1 MKNIKGNWAIP
12 EERKAKIIREIVDYF
27 NAERDEEIG
36 VLAAEEILD
45 FFLEAVG
52 KDIYNKAV
60 EDAKVTVKKGLE
72 NLEVDLEVLF
82 NK

>member
-1 MKNIKGNWAIP
+1 MKNIKGNWGIP

-27 NAERDEEIG
+27 NAEREEEIG

-45 FFLEAVG
+45 FFLETVG

-60 EDAKVTVKKGLE
+60 DDAKITVKKGLE
-72 NLEVDLEVLF
+72 NLEIDLDVLF

>member
-1 MKNIKGNWAIP
+1 MKTIKSNWAIP

-52 KDIYNKAV
+52 KDIYNKSV
-60 EDAKVTVKKGLE
+60 EDAKGTVKKGLE
-72 NLEVDLEVLF
+72 NLEVDLDVLF

>member
-1 MKNIKGNWAIP
+1 MKNIKSNWAIP
-12 EERKAKIIREIVDYF
+12 EDRKAKIIREIVDYF
-27 NAERDEEIG
+27 NAKRDEEIG

-60 EDAKVTVKKGLE
+60 EDAKATVKKGLE
-72 NLEVDLEVLF
+72 NLEIDLDVLF

>member
-1 MKNIKGNWAIP
+1 MKNIKGKWSIP

-45 FFLEAVG
+45 FFLETVG

-60 EDAKVTVKKGLE
+60 EDAKATVKQGLE
-72 NLEVDLEVLF
+72 NLEIDLDVLF